1 MFAGMFGEVDDDVTI
16 NPDSPKSIADDNNS
30 RLELVDLGDDNSVFQ
45 DDGQDKIAHEN
56 VAPPKSRRA
65 IQNSLENVQSY
76 PKVVSVVEKVKATK
90 SKEKND
96 EKKKFEPQSSVAQ
109 QKVSSGQEIGTNL
122 NLKVKRMSSNFV
134 SPRALSTNESTK
146 ANESSR
152 KPLLRNK
159 VPLKKQKSSKL
170 MPPPAPGR
178 NMDAVTLSRLHSQQD
193 ILSRKVWKTGHQE
206 VRCKISD

>member
-109 QKVSSGQEIGTNL
+109 QKVHVNI
-122 NLKVKRMSSNFV
+122 
-134 SPRALSTNESTK
+134 
-146 ANESSR
+146 
-152 KPLLRNK
+152 
-159 VPLKKQKSSKL
+159 SKL
-170 MPPPAPGR
+170 IWVAIHEPLRFYGIISLGFIWTGDWHKSKFKSEK
-178 NMDAVTLSRLHSQQD
+178 NVVQLCKSQS
-193 ILSRKVWKTGHQE
+193 LVNE
-206 VRCKISD
+206 